1 MIKDAGEDMDSLE
14 KIFGGVIAG
23 WLLAQLADIWKRRRE
38 RQADAAYLGAT
49 VLIQLER
56 LMHGCASV
64 VGDDGTAY
72 GRPAGRTDEGEEF
85 YVAQTKI
92 PELTWDGIKVEWKS
106 IDSILMYTIL
116 SIPLELD
123 EAKDYLQGVSEY
135 DDPPYD
141 RYIAERQLRFAELG
155 VMVADLAKQLR
166 LTSGVP
172 SRPAK
177 EWNPES
183 YMRERLRELRDLEE
197 KLTTERLKSL
207 PDPPA
212 NEAPVI
218 ASPVA

>member
-1 MIKDAGEDMDSLE
+1 MDALG
-14 KIFGGVIAG
+14 KIIGGVVMG
-23 WLLAQLADIWKRRRE
+23 WLLAQIADIWKRRRE
-38 RQADAAYLGAT
+38 RKADAAYLGAT

-64 VGDDGTAY
+64 AGDDGTAC
-72 GRPAGRTDEGEEF
+72 GRPAGRTDDGEEY
-85 YVAQTKI
+85 YVAQTKT
-92 PELTWDGIKVEWKS
+92 PGLSWDGIKVDWKS
-106 IDSILMYTIL
+106 IDPLLMYTIL

-123 EAKDYLQGVSEY
+123 EVKDNLQGVSEY

-166 LTSGVP
+166 LATGVP
-172 SRPAK
+172 TRPAK

-197 KLTTERLKSL
+197 KLAAERLKSWPHLL
-207 PDPPA
+207 PS
-212 NEAPVI
+212 EAPVGV
-218 ASPVA
+218 SPVV